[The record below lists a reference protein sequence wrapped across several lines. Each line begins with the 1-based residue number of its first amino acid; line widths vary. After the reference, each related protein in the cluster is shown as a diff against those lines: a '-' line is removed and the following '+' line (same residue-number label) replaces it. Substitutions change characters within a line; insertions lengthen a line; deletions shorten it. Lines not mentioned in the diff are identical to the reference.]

1 MRGMLSAL
9 MLVGLLLGGCGFS
22 GGESAPCG
30 AVNLPSEVHSGNAN
44 LFNPYLRQSLPN
56 LRAGSPEALAMIN
69 QMGGTVTSIEGEA
82 AYRPQWKAEI
92 YPVVFG
98 DPKAPHEILVLLDFA
113 APESAK
119 LWHAVSEA
127 SRSLAPAQCKI
138 VVFANSHEYYGTDLM
153 GMAIWIAHNR
163 PGQAMSYLT
172 YALDRWNS
180 VKAAQKKAHGKA
192 VPFNNEY
199 DATVQSAD
207 YPIHYSYMARLRPP
221 VSANQEL
228 AVAKYC
234 YNAGNVNLYQA
245 QQISQFYGVK
255 RLPAVVVDG
264 SPLSSVSSGAI
275 LKALQ

>member
-1 MRGMLSAL
+1 
-9 MLVGLLLGGCGFS
+9 
-22 GGESAPCG
+22 
-30 AVNLPSEVHSGNAN
+30 
-44 LFNPYLRQSLPN
+44 
-56 LRAGSPEALAMIN
+56 MIN

>member
-1 MRGMLSAL
+1 
-9 MLVGLLLGGCGFS
+9 
-22 GGESAPCG
+22 
-30 AVNLPSEVHSGNAN
+30 
-44 LFNPYLRQSLPN
+44 
-56 LRAGSPEALAMIN
+56 
-69 QMGGTVTSIEGEA
+69 
-82 AYRPQWKAEI
+82 
-92 YPVVFG
+92 
-98 DPKAPHEILVLLDFA
+98 
-113 APESAK
+113 
-119 LWHAVSEA
+119 
-127 SRSLAPAQCKI
+127 
-138 VVFANSHEYYGTDLM
+138 
-153 GMAIWIAHNR
+153 MAIWIAHNR

-264 SPLSSVSSGAI
+264 SPLSSASSGAI